1 VIGYDVVEPSGYY
14 KMVQRGRA
22 GCALPR
28 LSARGVQAP
37 IKPPHILA
45 GYTFLFENMLGEA
58 LFVPRNV
65 EKREEIIKGVDG
77 NDIKLFISTPTACG
91 PGPFPC
97 LYHIHGGGMA
107 ILMAEDTLY
116 SRVRDMYVR
125 PCITSFLGAMSSYSG
140 CIIPSDRAFQL
151 A

>member
-1 VIGYDVVEPSGYY
+1 MLHAASLRPLMLPMGCIVCATCTACAVIGYDVVEPSGYY

-77 NDIKLFISTPTACG
+77 NDIKLFISTG
-91 PGPFPC
+91 
-97 LYHIHGGGMA
+97 
-107 ILMAEDTLY
+107 
-116 SRVRDMYVR
+116 
-125 PCITSFLGAMSSYSG
+125 
-140 CIIPSDRAFQL
+140 SDR
-151 A
+151 